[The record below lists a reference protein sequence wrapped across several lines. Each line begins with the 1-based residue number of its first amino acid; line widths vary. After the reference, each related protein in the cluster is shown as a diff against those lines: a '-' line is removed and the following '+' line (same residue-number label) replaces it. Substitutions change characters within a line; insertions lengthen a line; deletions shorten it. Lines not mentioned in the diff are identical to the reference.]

1 MANFIHRWG
10 VGASCTKHVGW
21 NSIAAYQSGLF
32 NATGLHVS
40 KSAASRHIQE
50 ERKAF
55 EAGSSLALLS
65 RPETNVFSLLAEA
78 GKHGP
83 LKERHRRPA
92 AIDDAVFDCDDLDD
106 NTRGPVGAVFPVT
119 M

>member
-1 MANFIHRWG
+1 MGRRRVVYETRWMELH
-10 VGASCTKHVGW
+10 CRL
-21 NSIAAYQSGLF
+21 SIRPVQRDRTPRIKICREPAYP
-32 NATGLHVS
+32 
-40 KSAASRHIQE
+40 R